1 MVGEDG
7 EEVGMPTFR
16 EVAQVA
22 VEARRDKGA
31 HSGRRLR
38 EIERILRR
46 HRVLKGLTPD
56 EATSLLEDLGPTF
69 VKMGQIAANRSDVIP
84 PAYAEAFKRLR
95 ADVPPMPYDQVIATI
110 EASLGHPWRETF
122 SCIEEAP
129 LGSASIAQVHRARI
143 APRARANETAVP
155 VGAKVG
161 VPAGVQEVPVSV
173 GAAVDFLDDSQTMAG
188 EQTAASAVKLPAEQR
203 VVSQEPAETEAS
215 SSRVASAV
223 REEKSS
229 QPSRVATEAAT
240 NRTSPCALPAGAWVA
255 VKVRRPHVVEQMTQD
270 LALIRRAV
278 ALLGLTRATD
288 GIKLS
293 LDDLV
298 TELERTTRQE
308 LDFRVELRNLERFRA
323 LLTDQPGVESPR
335 PYPLISSD
343 DVLVM
348 DFVEGPMIND
358 VPALHALGLDPR
370 QLGHRLAESY
380 VTQIVD
386 NGFFHADPHPGN
398 LLVRNGDIV
407 WIDLGMV
414 GTLTVVERGLVGKM
428 LRAAAEND
436 PYALMQA
443 LLTAAREDGPVDHG
457 RLLDQLGQL
466 VASYATANL
475 AAINVGQALLDV
487 FGILRTQNLSMP
499 PSFTL
504 LARGMVT
511 IEGVLVDIAPNESVI
526 DIIAD
531 HVKRR
536 ERTWESVETNAREF
550 FSTALSS
557 VESVVRLPT
566 QASHTLDMLNRGQVK
581 VGADLGIPTDAL
593 AALYSVSGTVAM
605 ALISAGLFVGSSL
618 LAQTDMHPQ
627 FLGVPFLAVFGY
639 LGAFVLAVYV
649 VWRNL
654 LIRHRQKNEERL

>member
-1 MVGEDG
+1 ML
-7 EEVGMPTFR
+7 TLK

-31 HSGRRLR
+31 GSGRRLR

-46 HRVLKGLTPD
+46 HRVFKGLSPD

-95 ADVPPMPYDQVIATI
+95 ADVPPLPYEEVVAVIESAF
-110 EASLGHPWRETF
+110 GHPWRETF
-122 SCIEEAP
+122 SCIERKP

-143 APRARANETAVP
+143 ASCAAVADAFAGVPDDRSAAPAASAADAHDAFANVRAPYAPAAPAAARVSHAD
-155 VGAKVG
+155 
-161 VPAGVQEVPVSV
+161 VPAGARAPHAADAPAAARVPAGTSSPRAGV
-173 GAAVDFLDDSQTMAG
+173 AA
-188 EQTAASAVKLPAEQR
+188 AAAR
-203 VVSQEPAETEAS
+203 AS
-215 SSRVASAV
+215 SF
-223 REEKSS
+223 
-229 QPSRVATEAAT
+229 P
-240 NRTSPCALPAGAWVA
+240 PAGAWVA

-270 LALIRRAV
+270 LALIRQAV
-278 ALLGLTRATD
+278 ALVGLTRATD

-293 LDDLV
+293 LADLV

-323 LLTDQPGVESPR
+323 LLVDQPGIESPR
-335 PYPLISSD
+335 PYPLLSTD

-348 DFVEGPMIND
+348 DFVEGPMVND
-358 VPALHALGLDPR
+358 VAALRARDLDPR
-370 QLGHRLAESY
+370 ALGHRLAESY

-398 LLVRNGDIV
+398 ILVNGGDIV

-414 GTLTVVERGLVGKM
+414 GELTAMERGLVGRM

-443 LLTAAREDGPVDHG
+443 LLAAARDGGEVDHG
-457 RLLDQLGQL
+457 RLLDRLGRL
-466 VASYATANL
+466 LAAYATVNL
-475 AAINVGQALLDV
+475 SEIDVGRALMDV
-487 FGILRTQNLSMP
+487 FDVLRTQNLAMP

-511 IEGVLVDIAPNESVI
+511 IEGVLVDIAPDASVI
-526 DIIAD
+526 GIIAD
-531 HVKRR
+531 HLRRR
-536 ERTWESVETNAREF
+536 ERTANALEAKAREAL
-550 FSTALSS
+550 STALTSFDATL
-557 VESVVRLPT
+557 RLPT
-566 QASHTLDMLNRGQVK
+566 QASHTLDMVNRGQVS
-581 VGADLGIPTDAL
+581 VGADLHMPTDAL

-618 LAQTDMHPQ
+618 LAQTNMHPQ

-639 LGAFVLAVYV
+639 LGAFVLAAYV

-654 LIRHRQKNEERL
+654 LIRHRQKNAERL